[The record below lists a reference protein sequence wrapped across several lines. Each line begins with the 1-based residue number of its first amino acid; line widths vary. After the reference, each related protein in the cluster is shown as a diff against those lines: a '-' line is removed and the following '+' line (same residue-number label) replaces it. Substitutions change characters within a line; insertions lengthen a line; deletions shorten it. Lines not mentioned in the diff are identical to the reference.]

1 MESAASLGKL
11 RLSEL
16 QKKARACGVP
26 SDQVDDAADADDPR
40 QELVRLILEALE
52 ASGAALRAE
61 LAELKL
67 GALQKRARAAGGDS
81 DRVDDAADAE
91 DPRTE
96 LITMIL
102 ELHQGPQPQAAAGG
116 GGGEALT
123 LVPQHLPSPSLAS
136 TPASSEGVP
145 PTPLS
150 STSFS
155 SPHATLTRHH
165 SYGAEALREA
175 GHVVLHQHH
184 LEDTMGVHDTPN
196 AFSCTH
202 QLLARARTRLCASLR
217 RCACACT
224 LVLRC
229 YLVSMSEPAYP
240 ARYLLPVFLTTRARC
255 LQSSGV
261 VRSSHL

>member
-1 MESAASLGKL
+1 MRCGVVRSSQDDCTRSRPTPMESAESLGKL

-16 QKKARACGVP
+16 QKKARASGVP

-40 QELVRLILEALE
+40 QELVRLILGALE

-81 DRVDDAADAE
+81 DRVDDAADAD

-102 ELHQGPQPQAAAGG
+102 ELHQGSQARAGAGG
-116 GGGEALT
+116 AGGSALT
-123 LVPQHLPSPSLAS
+123 LVPVHLPSPSLAG
-136 TPASSEGVP
+136 TPTTSEGVP

-155 SPHATLTRHH
+155 SPRPTLARHH

-184 LEDTMGVHDTPN
+184 LEDTMGVHDAPPL
-196 AFSCTH
+196 
-202 QLLARARTRLCASLR
+202 LLAPSYARAS
-217 RCACACT
+217 
-224 LVLRC
+224 
-229 YLVSMSEPAYP
+229 
-240 ARYLLPVFLTTRARC
+240 VFVC
-255 LQSSGV
+255 
-261 VRSSHL
+261 VRSCGCAVVPSCYGGSGQHV

>member
-102 ELHQGPQPQAAAGG
+102 ELHQGPQPQAAA
-116 GGGEALT
+116 GGEALT